1 MAELER
7 DIGALLT
14 GEMVPRGL
22 ELAGVKGLKEPGGA
36 GSGGDAR
43 LAPANASACSERASG
58 ALLKPPCRTGWWGPC
73 EGVGRARRWGG
84 GGGGGGGLEGSR
96 EVEEEKPTHCLLRVL
111 ILLALLAL
119 GAG

>member
-58 ALLKPPCRTGWWGPC
+58 ALPETPCRTGRWGPR
-73 EGVGRARRWGG
+73 EGVGRARRWGEV
-84 GGGGGGGLEGSR
+84 GGGGGLEGSR
-96 EVEEEKPTHCLLRVL
+96 EVEEEKPTHRLLRVW
-111 ILLALLAL
+111 ILLALLAF